1 MSGPLDSC
9 GKGGSV
15 RRHCRE
21 PGFPFPPPVSGPW
34 VQCWSAESQ
43 GYLRG
48 TTVTIAWNQ
57 CGLGLPRGFP
67 ASVGQTLLQ
76 VCLQMCKADSGSSMQ
91 TWFPEGSSGVEWSVA
106 LVAVTECLAGWS
118 QPARACIDADRQ
130 GEPEPFLRPTVVEAG

>member
-15 RRHCRE
+15 RRHGRE
-21 PGFPFPPPVSGPW
+21 PGFPFPPPGSGPW

-57 CGLGLPRGFP
+57 CGLGLTRGFP

-76 VCLQMCKADSGSSMQ
+76 VCLQMCKADWLLSADVVSRRQLG
-91 TWFPEGSSGVEWSVA
+91 SGVVSGPGG
-106 LVAVTECLAGWS
+106 CH
-118 QPARACIDADRQ
+118 
-130 GEPEPFLRPTVVEAG
+130 